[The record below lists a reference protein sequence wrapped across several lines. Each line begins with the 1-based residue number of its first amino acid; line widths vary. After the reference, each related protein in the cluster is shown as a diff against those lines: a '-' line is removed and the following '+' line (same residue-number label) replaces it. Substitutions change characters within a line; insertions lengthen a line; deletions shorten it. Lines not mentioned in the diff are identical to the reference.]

1 MLRKVV
7 IMGPSGCG
15 KSTFGRALADAL
27 GWQFIEGDDLHP
39 PENKAKMAR
48 GEPLTDADRTPF
60 LDGVGKALARAPG
73 GAVASCSALRRS
85 YRDRLRH
92 IAGPL
97 LFVLPEVPRA
107 ELARRL
113 EERPQSFMPPSLLGS
128 QLATL
133 ERPDDDEAAM
143 CIDGTRPV
151 AGEIQRV
158 REYLDASDTKA

>member
-1 MLRKVV
+1 
-7 IMGPSGCG
+7 
-15 KSTFGRALADAL
+15 
-27 GWQFIEGDDLHP
+27 
-39 PENKAKMAR
+39 
-48 GEPLTDADRTPF
+48 
-60 LDGVGKALARAPG
+60 
-73 GAVASCSALRRS
+73 LRR
-85 YRDRLRH
+85 